1 MNPLSESSA
10 RRRRAFRMGAL
21 AAAALVL
28 CALYLALFVN
38 PKFLTQAVSLR
49 LPRLGGIVLAATA
62 ISAASVIFQTLIRN
76 TIVTPCLLGMNS
88 LYVLIHTAV
97 AFTLGSASLVARSPL
112 ASFGLDIAIMGIAAV
127 LIYWKLFERT
137 GGNVLYVLLI
147 GTVLATFF
155 SSVQGTLVRAMDP
168 NEYDA
173 LLSTLVASFTNVNAA
188 VLPIGALL
196 LALLVA
202 ALRRDLALL
211 DVIALGRETA
221 TSLGVDHRGA
231 VMRLMAGVALAIATA
246 TAVVGPLSFLGLIT
260 ANIAR
265 ELMGTFRYAVLIP
278 AASLAGIAIL
288 AAGELAVEHVMY
300 FSVPVSVFV
309 TLGGGAYF
317 LWLILSHR
325 EASQ

>member
-196 LALLVA
+196 LALL
-202 ALRRDLALL
+202 

-265 ELMGTFRYAVLIP
+265 ELMGTFRHAVLIP